1 MASAKGLKQEGMQG
15 GTSAAVSRRFKGA
28 EVERKLKGGPG
39 PDHQGPC
46 RTCNYSGLCL
56 KRNLKPSKG
65 Y

>member
-15 GTSAAVSRRFKGA
+15 GTSAAVSRRFKGT

-46 RTCNYSGLCL
+46 RMV
-56 KRNLKPSKG
+56 
-65 Y
+65 